1 MQSPLAILYPPQC
14 VSCGEPIADDHGLCG
29 KCWAETPFITGHVC
43 DKCGAPLPGE
53 SDGAVDLCD
62 DCMATARPWS
72 RGRAALIY
80 TGNARRMVL
89 QIKLSDRLDLVP
101 SAAVWMVRAGRELIT
116 PETLVVPIPAHW
128 TRVFTRRYNQASE
141 LARALGKQAAL
152 DVAPTALIRP
162 HRTEKQEG
170 MGRDRRFANLH
181 EAIQP
186 HPRRGQVLRDR
197 HVLLVD
203 DVMTSGAT
211 FAAAAAACHAAGA
224 AGVLTLALART
235 VKDA

>member
-43 DKCGAPLPGE
+43 DACGAPLPGE
-53 SDGAVDLCD
+53 SDGAADLCD
-62 DCMATARPWS
+62 DCIATARPWS

-80 TGNARRMVL
+80 TGNGRRMVL

-101 SAAVWMVRAGRELIT
+101 PAAGWMARAGRELIS
-116 PETLVVPIPAHW
+116 PDMLVVPIPAHW
-128 TRVFTRRYNQASE
+128 MRIFARRYNQAAE
-141 LARALGKQAAL
+141 LARALGRKTGL

-162 HRTEKQEG
+162 RRTEKQEG
-170 MGRDRRFANLH
+170 MGREGRFANMH
-181 EAIQP
+181 DAIRP
-186 HPRRGQVLRDR
+186 HPKRGTVLRGR
-197 HVLLVD
+197 RVLLVD

-211 FAAAAAACHAAGA
+211 FAAASEACYAAGA
-224 AGVLTLALART
+224 KDVLTLALART